1 MAGVYSQ
8 VDLSQLPPPPVLEPL
23 DFETIVQ
30 EMVDDLQVRAPEFTA
45 LVESDPVMKLIQVF
59 AYRELGIRNRVNA
72 AAKAVTLALAV
83 GADLDHIAARYGVAR
98 LVVIPANPD
107 AIPPAAAVMESDV
120 DFRQRIP
127 LSLEGYTSAGSEG
140 SYVFHAL
147 TASGQV
153 KDVSAVSPDPGE
165 VTVYILSR
173 TDNGSADISLI
184 DKVTAALNHQHVRP
198 MTDHLTVLSA
208 SIMDYEVEAV
218 LHVLPGPDAQVV
230 LAAAQA
236 ALADFVRT
244 QHRMGCDINL
254 SGIYAALHQPGVHR
268 VELVEPTANL
278 ELTSGEAGFCTD
290 IRLTVEVLTGV

>member
-1 MAGVYSQ
+1 MTGVYSQ
-8 VDLSQLPPPPVLEPL
+8 VDLSQLLPPPVLEPL

-30 EMVDDLQVRAPEFTA
+30 QMVDDLQARSPEFSA
-45 LVESDPVMKLIQVF
+45 LVESDPAMKLIQVF
-59 AYRELGIRNRVNA
+59 AYRELGMRNRVNA

-83 GADLDHIAARYGVAR
+83 GADLDHIAARFGVAR
-98 LVVIPANPD
+98 LVVLPADPD
-107 AIPPAAAVMESDV
+107 AIPPTAAVMESDV

-140 SYVFHAL
+140 AYVFHAL

-153 KDVSAVSPDPGE
+153 KDVSAVSPDPGD

-173 TDNGSADISLI
+173 VGNGAADVDLV
-184 DKVTAALNHQHVRP
+184 DKVTAALNDQHVRP

-208 SIMDYEVEAV
+208 SITDYEVEAV
-218 LHVLPGPDAQVV
+218 LHILPGPDAQVV

-236 ALADFVRT
+236 ALDDFVRT

-254 SGIYAALHQPGVHR
+254 SGIYAALHQPGVHL
-268 VELVEPTANL
+268 VELVEPSANL
-278 ELTSGEAGFCTD
+278 EITSGEAAYCTD
-290 IRLTVEVLTGV
+290 IRLSTQILSGV